1 MRVTNNQ
8 WDKTNALRTVTPH
21 CTAFYIPKGKV
32 SIHNM
37 QIYTQTR
44 SRAIWV
50 WMCHPVT
57 RQIISY
63 LVVLA
68 HNYILCIK
76 QLIVLLVADIV
87 AAVQW
92 LLTEEKQTGRVQQ

>member
-1 MRVTNNQ
+1 
-8 WDKTNALRTVTPH
+8 
-21 CTAFYIPKGKV
+21 
-32 SIHNM
+32 M
-37 QIYTQTR
+37 QIYTQMRTR
-44 SRAIWV
+44 AVWV
-50 WMCHPVT
+50 WMCHPLT

-87 AAVQW
+87 AAVQR
-92 LLTEEKQTGRVQQ
+92 LLTEENKPAKFNNEKCSRCVQ